1 MKQIVNQKCGK
12 HTVGYDPCIIFKF
25 SFYKVALLIPFLGV
39 KVGMKAKQKNLVNS
53 MHRAANGILSF
64 EMVSL

>member
-1 MKQIVNQKCGK
+1 MKQIVNQKFRK
-12 HTVGYDPCIIFKF
+12 HPVGYDLCIIFKF
-25 SFYKVALLIPFLGV
+25 SFCKVALLILFLGL

-53 MHRAANGILSF
+53 MHRGANGILSY